1 MIDKSKIKSAAQGY
15 CDATY
20 GTLNEHPLIAEAFR
34 EGAQW
39 ADDNP
44 KLTQISVKDDLPY
57 KHY

>member
-44 KLTQISVKDDLPY
+44 KLT
-57 KHY
+57 